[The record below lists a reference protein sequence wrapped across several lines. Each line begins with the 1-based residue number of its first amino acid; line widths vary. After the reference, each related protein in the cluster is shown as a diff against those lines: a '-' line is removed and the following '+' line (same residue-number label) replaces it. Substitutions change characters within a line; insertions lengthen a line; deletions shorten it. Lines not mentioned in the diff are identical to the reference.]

1 MSAEAL
7 PEQWPAW
14 LAVALAGSFAAT
26 WAWQHWARRR
36 GVLDQPEERRLHAE
50 ATPRGGGIG
59 IALALLLVVLAQGVP
74 AWAFV
79 PGLLLVAGI
88 GLVDD
93 LRPLPAWAKALGQA
107 LGAAPLAWALPLEPD
122 WLGPLAGAALAW
134 LLIVALVNIW
144 NFMDGSNG
152 LAGSQ
157 ALLFGLS
164 LAALAEGPARWLG
177 LVLAAACAGFLPLN
191 FPRARVFLGDVGSHA
206 LGFAVA
212 AGVLMAGQ
220 GGVPFWLALLP
231 ACVFLVDAG
240 LTLLARLRRGERF
253 WEAHREHLY
262 QRAIAAGLGHAPVC
276 LGYGLVSAGLGL
288 AAVALARSAPATGLA
303 GAAGL
308 LAAVLLAYMILRR
321 RWPMAPRSLELQ

>member
-1 MSAEAL
+1 HPRPSLAVPGLQILGQREAGARGGDGMSAEAL

-59 IALALLLVVLAQGVP
+59 IALALLLVVPAQGVP

-122 WLGPLAGAALAW
+122 WLGPLAGSAVAW

-164 LAALAEGPARWLG
+164 LA
-177 LVLAAACAGFLPLN
+177 
-191 FPRARVFLGDVGSHA
+191 
-206 LGFAVA
+206 AVA